1 MSVWNRPKG
10 RLLVVEDDPAGS
22 ELLVELLG
30 EEGYAVECAAD
41 AEQAWTRLTGDGPPI
56 ETILLDWIL
65 PGRSGL
71 DLLKQIK
78 SDDRFDYIPVVF
90 QTAKAERQAMVDGIA
105 AGAFY
110 FVTKP
115 LDPDMLLSITAA
127 AIEDHERYQALQET
141 LRRGVD
147 AIATLDRGSFRV
159 RTLQQATALATL
171 LSQACPDPE
180 RRVIGLGEL
189 LVNAVEHGNLGIT
202 YAEKSVFRAGA
213 EWHGEVER
221 RLALPENRDKHV
233 NVTFERLSDEIR
245 ITIEDQGRGFEWQ
258 KFLTIA
264 PERVFDSHGRG
275 IAMANLMSFSRL
287 EYHQPGNRVTAH
299 IELDASS

>member
-1 MSVWNRPKG
+1 MSAWSGSKG
-10 RLLVVEDDPAGS
+10 RLLVVEDDPAGR

-30 EEGYAVECAAD
+30 EEGYTVECAGD
-41 AEQAWTRLTGDGPPI
+41 VEQAWQRLDSGGPPI
-56 ETILLDWIL
+56 ETILLDWVL
-65 PGRSGL
+65 PGRTGL
-71 DLLKQIK
+71 ELLKQINR
-78 SDDRFDYIPVVF
+78 DERFDTIPVVF
-90 QTAKAERQAMVDGIA
+90 QTAKSDRATMLQGIA

-115 LDPDMLLSITAA
+115 LDPEMLLSVTRA
-127 AIEDHERYQALQET
+127 AIDDHERYQCLQET
-141 LRRGVD
+141 LRRGAD
-147 AIATLDRGSFRV
+147 AIATMERGSFRL

-202 YAEKSVFRAGA
+202 YAEKSIFRAGA

-221 RLALPENRDKHV
+221 RLALPGNREKYV
-233 NVTFERLSDEIR
+233 EIEFAR
-245 ITIEDQGRGFEWQ
+245 GAEEITITIVDQGPGFEWCN
-258 KFLTIA
+258 FMTIS

-287 EYHQPGNRVTAH
+287 EFHPPGNRVTAH
-299 IELDASS
+299 IEL

>member
-1 MSVWNRPKG
+1 
-10 RLLVVEDDPAGS
+10 
-22 ELLVELLG
+22 
-30 EEGYAVECAAD
+30 
-41 AEQAWTRLTGDGPPI
+41 
-56 ETILLDWIL
+56 
-65 PGRSGL
+65 
-71 DLLKQIK
+71 
-78 SDDRFDYIPVVF
+78 
-90 QTAKAERQAMVDGIA
+90 MVAGIA
-105 AGAFY
+105 AGAYY

-115 LDPDMLLSITAA
+115 LDPEMLMSIVGA
-127 AIEDHERYQALQET
+127 AIDDHERYEGLQET

-147 AIATLDRGSFRV
+147 AIATLDSGRFRL

-221 RLALPENRDKHV
+221 RLALPENRDKFV
-233 NVTFERLSDEIR
+233 EVDFERRPDEIA
-245 ITIEDQGRGFEWQ
+245 ITISDQGRGFNWE
-258 KFLTIA
+258 KYLTIS

-287 EYHQPGNRVTAH
+287 EYHAPGNRVTAH
-299 IELDASS
+299 VAL